1 MLFFYVVRKWKEE
14 KAALL
19 LEMDK
24 KEEQDQEDLKAQAA
38 KELDEWYAR
47 LNEQLGKTKES
58 NR

>member
-1 MLFFYVVRKWKEE
+1 
-14 KAALL
+14 
-19 LEMDK
+19 MDK